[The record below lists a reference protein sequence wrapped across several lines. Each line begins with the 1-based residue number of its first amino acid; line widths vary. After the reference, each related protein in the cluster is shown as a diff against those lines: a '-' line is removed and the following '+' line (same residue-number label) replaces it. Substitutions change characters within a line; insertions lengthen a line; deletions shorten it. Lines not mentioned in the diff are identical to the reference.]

1 MRDTT
6 SLPSVNVV
14 LPEGDVTLADFLDAV
29 VEVYD
34 GCLWSAEVLEGSLVH
49 QEVDGGVGSLEV
61 KPRRL
66 DGCTTSTIGLNDLR

>member
-14 LPEGDVTLADFLDAV
+14 LPESDVTLADVLDAV

-66 DGCTTSTIGLNDLR
+66 DCCSNTNDRLNDLR